1 MIVRELVKMHS
12 KEIRPFVGGYG
23 SRTIGDVLVVFRFRR
38 FPVRILLVI
47 WRPGKTFTPIHK
59 FN

>member
-12 KEIRPFVGGYG
+12 KEMRLVGGYG
-23 SRTIGDVLVVFRFRR
+23 SRAIGDVLVVFGFRR
-38 FPVRILLVI
+38 FLIRMLLVI
-47 WRPGKTFTPIHK
+47 WRPGKKFTPIHK